1 MAKVQSV
8 WELKYFHIMQETYI
22 IADLSDSYKI
32 INRGLHKEIHQIID
46 VQVFKKSL
54 NNRNVQS
61 ICKWS
66 NLSNLAALQFLAAL
80 LSTLNSVVTLSWQKQ
95 MFLAVN
101 EKIC

>member
-1 MAKVQSV
+1 
-8 WELKYFHIMQETYI
+8 MQETYI

-61 ICKWS
+61 ICK
-66 NLSNLAALQFLAAL
+66 
-80 LSTLNSVVTLSWQKQ
+80 
-95 MFLAVN
+95 
-101 EKIC
+101 